1 MYMANNNQIAFTD
14 WYMVI
19 VSTKD
24 DSIEMPVPKFLKALE
39 KKYKSDKFNVLYN
52 EDTKKFAITYN
63 GEDFSVEFNSEE
75 KRNLESGEYSPLLVK
90 LMFLATQEK
99 IYNDI
104 QQERERKKQRLNE
117 ILNSSYDDMK
127 TAEDYELLLDYLE
140 NKKYREAKTEKERN
154 TVNTMIAHII
164 PKLNELKKQEES
176 KITNPL
182 NLRMH
187 INKFIYDLLTH
198 TKQVSDDNVR
208 VGLVNRIKK
217 IIADYRKIVDDYNR
231 NGNNVLYVGN
241 PLLPMQILDRI
252 NEIQFELINIL
263 KDHRLSIFVDGEFNS
278 LKAEIQEDMERSYV
292 SGK

>member
-1 MYMANNNQIAFTD
+1 MADNNQIAFTD

-39 KKYKSDKFNVLYN
+39 KKYKSDKFNIIYN
-52 EDTKKFAITYN
+52 EDTKEFAITYN

-127 TAEDYELLLDYLE
+127 TVEDYELLLDYLE

-154 TVNTMIAHII
+154 TVNTMVAHII

-187 INKFIYDLLTH
+187 INKFIYDLLTQ

-208 VGLVNRIKK
+208 VNLVNRIKK

>member
-1 MYMANNNQIAFTD
+1 MANNNQIAFTD

-164 PKLNELKKQEES
+164 HKLNELKKQEES
-176 KITNPL
+176 KITNTL

-187 INKFIYDLLTH
+187 INKFIYDLLTQ

-278 LKAEIQEDMERSYV
+278 LKAEIQEDIERSYV

>member
-1 MYMANNNQIAFTD
+1 MAKNNQIAFTD

-19 VSTKD
+19 VSTEE

-39 KKYKSDKFNVLYN
+39 KKYKSDKFNIIYN
-52 EDTKKFAITYN
+52 EDTKEFAITYN
-63 GEDFSVEFNSEE
+63 GEDFNVEFNSEE

-90 LMFLATQEK
+90 LMFLASQEK
-99 IYNDI
+99 IFNDA
-104 QQERERKKQRLNE
+104 QQEKERKKQRLAE

-154 TVNTMIAHII
+154 TVNTMVAHII
-164 PKLNELKKQEES
+164 PKLNELKKVEEG

-187 INKFIYDLLTH
+187 INKFIYDLLTQ

>member
-117 ILNSSYDDMK
+117 ILNFSYDDMK
-127 TAEDYELLLDYLE
+127 I
-140 NKKYREAKTEKERN
+140 AK
-154 TVNTMIAHII
+154 
-164 PKLNELKKQEES
+164 
-176 KITNPL
+176 
-182 NLRMH
+182 
-187 INKFIYDLLTH
+187 
-198 TKQVSDDNVR
+198 
-208 VGLVNRIKK
+208 
-217 IIADYRKIVDDYNR
+217 
-231 NGNNVLYVGN
+231 
-241 PLLPMQILDRI
+241 
-252 NEIQFELINIL
+252 
-263 KDHRLSIFVDGEFNS
+263 
-278 LKAEIQEDMERSYV
+278 
-292 SGK
+292 